1 MCRARWG
8 LRSASGR
15 FRSQPCPAK
24 TRHAP
29 KRLLPSARRRQLHV
43 PPWRACASGAPA
55 RSLGGSAN
63 ANVRSCEIG
72 KPPPAA
78 FVSLSWPREKAKQL
92 KLKILLLAQLNSWMR
107 RCSQACV
114 LTLGASRARGATPV
128 RGQGGWWEGD
138 GGVASTQFE
147 CLCFSRRSKLYTHL
161 PLWQPGIE
169 VLFSGIY
176 WYREDNFCHT
186 L

>member
-1 MCRARWG
+1 VPCEDAPRAEAFAAERAAAAAARPTMARMCVWRARKKSRG
-8 LRSASGR
+8 FSERERSD
-15 FRSQPCPAK
+15 
-24 TRHAP
+24 
-29 KRLLPSARRRQLHV
+29 
-43 PPWRACASGAPA
+43 
-55 RSLGGSAN
+55 
-63 ANVRSCEIG
+63 CEIG

-147 CLCFSRRSKLYTHL
+147 CLLSRRSKLYTHL

-186 L
+186 FYNMYI